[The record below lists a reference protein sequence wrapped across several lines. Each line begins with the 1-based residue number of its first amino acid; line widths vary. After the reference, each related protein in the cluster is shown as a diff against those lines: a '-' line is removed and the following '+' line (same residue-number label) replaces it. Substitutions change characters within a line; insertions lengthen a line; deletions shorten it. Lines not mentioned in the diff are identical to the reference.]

1 MIHVFRIEKP
11 TGIFTPPGSS
21 FASCVG
27 SIEKIASFI
36 HAAINEIP
44 EKHRSCSERNFAK
57 PPGVGSRLEKAQAQ
71 KQIV

>member
-57 PPGVGSRLEKAQAQ
+57 PHPWAAGWKKPKLKSK
-71 KQIV
+71 